1 MGLNV
6 AWRWAMPQQ
15 GNPDQVAQGNR
26 DSFNEGLGALVQGI
40 LKNGENRREEQKLV
54 QAQDNGNRQF
64 ADQQKQR
71 RIANEIQ
78 NRQFLEQKRMNDQN
92 LLNQQYQLQLAQEQR
107 QWLQKFYDQ
116 FFGNDDEYKELLE
129 LRKKFGGN
137 GGNGGNGLGDAEMIM
152 MGMNPSLR

>member
-26 DSFNEGLGALVQGI
+26 DAFNEGLGALVQGI

-54 QAQDNGNRQF
+54 QAQDNWNRQF

-137 GGNGGNGLGDAEMIM
+137 DDNGLGDAEMIM
-152 MGMNPSLR
+152 MGLNPSLR

>member
-15 GNPDQVAQGNR
+15 GNPDYVAQGNR
-26 DSFNEGLGALVQGI
+26 DAFSEGLGAIAQGI

-54 QAQDNGNRQF
+54 QAQDNWNRQF

-92 LLNQQYQLQLAQEQR
+92 LLNQQYQLKLAQEQR

-129 LRKKFGGN
+129 LRKKFGDN
-137 GGNGGNGLGDAEMIM
+137 GDNGLGDAEMIM
-152 MGMNPSLR
+152 MGLNPSLMR

>member
-26 DSFNEGLGALVQGI
+26 DAFNEGLGALVQGI

-54 QAQDNGNRQF
+54 QAQDNWNRQF

-78 NRQFLEQKRMNDQN
+78 NRQLLEQKRMNDQN

-137 GGNGGNGLGDAEMIM
+137 GDDGLGDAEMIM
-152 MGMNPSLR
+152 MGLNPSLR

>member
-1 MGLNV
+1 MALNV
-6 AWRWAMPQQ
+6 QWRWAMPQV

-26 DSFNEGLGALVQGI
+26 DAFSEGIGALAQGI

-54 QAQDNGNRQF
+54 QAQDNWNRQF

-78 NRQFLEQKRMNDQN
+78 NRQLIEQKRMNDQN
-92 LLNQQYQLQLAQEQR
+92 LLNQQYQLKLAQEQR

-137 GGNGGNGLGDAEMIM
+137 GDNGLGDAEMIM
-152 MGMNPSLR
+152 MGLNTNPALW